1 VAYSV
6 RTSELR
12 QMSEEERSSALSGL
26 VQEALASPN
35 GEAKQMLEAQITEF
49 ERRYEVSSSRMM
61 EELSAGKRQETAEIA
76 SWLMLI
82 RLREEFA
89 LSRSS

>member
-1 VAYSV
+1 MVYSV

-12 QMSEEERSSALSGL
+12 EMSEEERGKVLSSL
-26 VQEALASPN
+26 VQEALAPPN
-35 GEAKQMLEAQITEF
+35 GEAKEMLEAQITEF

-61 EELSAGKRQETAEIA
+61 EELAAGKRQETAEIA

-82 RLREEFA
+82 RLREEFE